1 MITDNDETIR
11 YRQSKHKAKCLKARL
26 IAHLKENPMSK
37 KVKTLTAENL
47 VFADSI
53 VQQLDVL
60 SARREQ
66 WEATDYK
73 KANEGLYALL
83 ADCLE
88 VFNVRFVKGS
98 EDDKKALRRQLIE
111 RLTAAKVRVVKTS
124 TTLTM
129 LTRYVFNADRKRAQ
143 GYGYVLAAAVSHE
156 INAKGFAAWVVKQGG
171 IEEIKRKMVKKAEAV
186 AKQEAVKA
194 ATAVV
199 KGDLENKALQ
209 PLAHVSLEGLTGT
222 YAVLLVKPCV
232 NGGADVVGSLSNI
245 NEALVNALVVRMAKA
260 QVATAMA
267 DKEMGDQTQRE
278 SNDLLAAA
286 NDEQTSKV
294 VNG

>member
-1 MITDNDETIR
+1 M
-11 YRQSKHKAKCLKARL
+11 
-26 IAHLKENPMSK
+26 
-37 KVKTLTAENL
+37 
-47 VFADSI
+47 
-53 VQQLDVL
+53 
-60 SARREQ
+60 
-66 WEATDYK
+66 
-73 KANEGLYALL
+73 
-83 ADCLE
+83 
-88 VFNVRFVKGS
+88 
-98 EDDKKALRRQLIE
+98 E
-111 RLTAAKVRVVKTS
+111 RLQADGIRVVKTS

-143 GYGYVLAAAVSHE
+143 GYGYVLAAAVSHD
-156 INAKGFAAWVVKQGG
+156 IKAKGFAAWVVQQGG
-171 IEEIKRKMVKKAEAV
+171 IEDIKRKMVKKAEAV
-186 AKQEAVKA
+186 AKQEAIKA

-199 KGDLENKALQ
+199 KGDLENKALR
-209 PLAHVSLEGLTGT
+209 PLTHVALEGVTGT

-245 NEALVNALVVRMAKA
+245 NDALVNALVVRMAKA
-260 QVATAMA
+260 QVAAAIA

>member
-1 MITDNDETIR
+1 
-11 YRQSKHKAKCLKARL
+11 
-26 IAHLKENPMSK
+26 MSK
-37 KVKTLTAENL
+37 KVKTLTSANL
-47 VFADSI
+47 VFVNSI

-143 GYGYVLAAAVSHE
+143 GYGYVLAAAVSHGVQT
-156 INAKGFAAWVVKQGG
+156 ADFANWVVKEGG
-171 IEEIKRKMVKKAEAV
+171 IEEVKRQMIQKPEAI
-186 AKQEAVKA
+186 AKQAAVKA
-194 ATAVV
+194 ATAAV
-199 KGDLENKALQ
+199 KGDLELNALQ
-209 PLAHVSLEGLTGT
+209 PLAHVGINGLTGT
-222 YAVLLVKPCV
+222 FAVLLAKP
-232 NGGADVVGSLSNI
+232 NAQGGADIVGSLSDI
-245 NEALVNALVVRMAKA
+245 NDALVNALIVRMAKA
-260 QVATAMA
+260 QVLAAA
-267 DKEMGDQTQRE
+267 VDKELGDQTNRE
-278 SNDLLAAA
+278 SKDLLAASQEQQLKVA
-286 NDEQTSKV
+286 NA
-294 VNG
+294 

>member
-1 MITDNDETIR
+1 MLTDNDETIR

-26 IAHLKENPMSK
+26 IAQLKENPMSK
-37 KVKTLTAENL
+37 KVKTLTAANL
-47 VFADSI
+47 VFVNAI

-88 VFNVRFVKGS
+88 VFDVRFVKGS
-98 EDDKKALRRQLIE
+98 EDDKKALRRELIE

-143 GYGYVLAAAVSHE
+143 GYGNVLAAAVQE
-156 INAKGFAAWVVKQGG
+156 KITVEGFAEWVVEQGG
-171 IEEIKRKMVKKAEAV
+171 VEEIKRKMVKKPEAL
-186 AKQEAVKA
+186 AKQAAVKA
-194 ATAVV
+194 ATVAV
-199 KGDLENKALQ
+199 KGDLELNTLQ
-209 PLAHVSLEGLTGT
+209 PLAHVGINGLTGT
-222 YAVLLVKPCV
+222 FAVLLAKP
-232 NGGADVVGSLSNI
+232 NAQGGADIVGSLSDI
-245 NEALVNALVVRMAKA
+245 NDALVNALIIRMAKA
-260 QVATAMA
+260 QVLAAAA
-267 DKEMGDQTQRE
+267 DKELVAQTNRE
-278 SNDLLAAA
+278 TKDLLAASEEQQLKVA
-286 NDEQTSKV
+286 NA
-294 VNG
+294 